1 MAEPRAGFV
10 ALLGP
15 PNVGKSSLL
24 NALLGERLAIVSP
37 RPQTTRSRILGIL
50 PRGEAQILFLDTPG
64 RHDGRRP
71 LNVALNA
78 VVDEATRDCDVAC
91 LLVDATRGWTATH
104 DELVAA
110 LGGPSEKLVVVRTK
124 CDLVGRAR
132 RRRGRPERSSG
143 APEPGGMQVG
153 EQPAEMAAAPAGASG
168 EGAETVRRPEPVPEP
183 LAAQTLDVSSRSG
196 AGLDALLDAIEARL
210 PVSPPLYGDE
220 SLTDRPL
227 RWLCGEL
234 IREAAMGL
242 LDEELPH
249 SIAVEVHAYD
259 ESDPRVVRIRA
270 DVLVERE
277 SQKRIV
283 VGQGGRQIKQIGMRA
298 RRAIEA
304 LVGSKVHLELFV
316 KVDSRWA
323 KSPGRM
329 AELGYH

>member
-50 PRGEAQILFLDTPG
+50 PRGDAQILFLDTPG
-64 RHDGRRP
+64 RHQGRKP

-78 VVDEATRDCDVAC
+78 VVDEASRDADVAC
-91 LLVDATRGWTATH
+91 LLVDAVRGWSATH

-110 LGGPSEKLVVVRTK
+110 LGGPSERLIVVRTK
-124 CDLVGRAR
+124 CDRLARSDRASAP
-132 RRRGRPERSSG
+132 RGG
-143 APEPGGMQVG
+143 ARGPEPI
-153 EQPAEMAAAPAGASG
+153 
-168 EGAETVRRPEPVPEP
+168 PEP
-183 LAAQTLDVSSRSG
+183 LAAGVLDVSARTG
-196 AGLDALLDAIEARL
+196 QGLQALLDALVERL
-210 PVSPPLYGDE
+210 PLSPPLYGGE
-220 SLTDRPL
+220 ELTDRPL

-249 SIAVEVHAYD
+249 SIAVEIRSYD
-259 ESDPRVVRIRA
+259 ESDPRLVRIRA
-270 DVLVERE
+270 DLLVERE

-283 VGQGGRQIKQIGMRA
+283 VGQGGRQIKQIGIRA
-298 RRAIEA
+298 RRAIED
-304 LVGSKVHLELFV
+304 LVGAKVHLELFV
-316 KVDSRWA
+316 KVDPRWA
-323 KSPGRM
+323 KSPGRL

>member
-50 PRGEAQILFLDTPG
+50 PRGDAQILFLDTPG
-64 RHDGRRP
+64 RHHGRRP

-91 LLVDATRGWTATH
+91 LLVDATRGWSDTH

-110 LGGPSEKLVVVRTK
+110 LGGASEKLIVVRTK
-124 CDLVGRAR
+124 CDLLRRSPGRRAR
-132 RRRGRPERSSG
+132 MARASEAAEQAGRPDDARE
-143 APEPGGMQVG
+143 AI
-153 EQPAEMAAAPAGASG
+153 
-168 EGAETVRRPEPVPEP
+168 RPLEPVPEA
-183 LAAQTLDVSSRSG
+183 LAARVIDVSARSG
-196 AGLDALLDAIEARL
+196 TGLEALLDAIVARL

-227 RWLCGEL
+227 RWLCAEL

-242 LDEELPH
+242 LDAELPH

-259 ESDPRVVRIRA
+259 ESDPRIVKIRA

-283 VGQGGRQIKQIGMRA
+283 VGQ
-298 RRAIEA
+298 
-304 LVGSKVHLELFV
+304 
-316 KVDSRWA
+316 
-323 KSPGRM
+323 
-329 AELGYH
+329 

>member
-50 PRGEAQILFLDTPG
+50 PRGDAQILFLDTPG
-64 RHDGRRP
+64 RHRGRRP

-78 VVDEATRDCDVAC
+78 VVDEATRHCDVAC
-91 LLVDATRGWTATH
+91 LLVDATRGWSETH
-104 DELVAA
+104 EELLAA
-110 LGGPSEKLVVVRTK
+110 LGGPSAKLIVVRTK
-124 CDLVGRAR
+124 CDRLGRSR
-132 RRRGRPERSSG
+132 RRRGRMER
-143 APEPGGMQVG
+143 APD
-153 EQPAEMAAAPAGASG
+153 AAS
-168 EGAETVRRPEPVPEP
+168 ETMRRPEPIPET
-183 LAAQTLDVSSRSG
+183 LAARAVDVSSRSG
-196 AGLDALLDAIEARL
+196 AGLEALLDAIVARL
-210 PVSPPLYGDE
+210 PVSPPLYDDE

-227 RWLCGEL
+227 RWLCAEL

-249 SIAVEVHAYD
+249 SIAVEIHAFD
-259 ESDPRVVRIRA
+259 ESDPRLVRIRA
-270 DVLVERE
+270 DVLVERA
-277 SQKRIV
+277 SQKGIV

-298 RRAIEA
+298 RRAIES

-316 KVDSRWA
+316 KVDPRWS
-323 KSPGRM
+323 KSPERM